1 MWALPHCAAPGSQ
14 LAGAGSAEGRGPTT
28 RLGAVNASS
37 TRPIRQ
43 PDPHPSGARPPQIP
57 EQLVPRHVAIV
68 MDGNG
73 RWAKARGMAR
83 TKGHEVGERVLLEVL
98 QGAIE
103 MGIRTLSM
111 YAFST
116 ENWKRSPDEVR
127 FLMGFSRRMI
137 RTHRDFMDDLGVRIV
152 WAGRRPKLWR
162 SVLHELQ
169 VAEEQTRENS
179 LITLQLCLNYGGR
192 AEIAD
197 AAAAMGR
204 DVLAGRLNPDRISE
218 RTVQRYLYQPGLGD
232 VDLFIRTSGEQ
243 RTSNFLLWQSAYAE
257 LFFSDKLWPDWDR
270 RDLWEAVEQYARR
283 DRRFGGAQA

>member
-1 MWALPHCAAPGSQ
+1 M
-14 LAGAGSAEGRGPTT
+14 
-28 RLGAVNASS
+28 NASS
-37 TRPIRQ
+37 PRPARP

-57 EQLVPRHVAIV
+57 AELLPRHVAIV

-83 TKGHEVGERVLLEVL
+83 TKGHEVGEKVLIEVL

-103 MGIRTLSM
+103 MGIGTLSV

-116 ENWKRSPDEVR
+116 ENWRRSPDEVR

-137 RTHRDFMDDLGVRIV
+137 HTHRDFMDELGVQVI
-152 WAGRRPKLWR
+152 WAGRKPKLWT

-169 VAEEQTRENS
+169 AAEAQTRGNTV
-179 LITLQLCLNYGGR
+179 INLQLCLNYGGR

-197 AAAAMGR
+197 AMAAMGR
-204 DVLAGRLNPDRISE
+204 DVRDGRLNPDRISE
-218 RTVQRYLYQPGLGD
+218 KTVQRYLYHPEAGD

-257 LFFSDKLWPDWDR
+257 LLFSDKLWPDWDR
-270 RDLWEAVEQYARR
+270 RDLWAAVEQYARR